1 MYDEYEYIINK
12 DINLCFLSGTI
23 ISEPDFKFFYNIRK
37 LISKAEFT
45 IKTEEGFLDSKKEK
59 SVQLKIVGYNE
70 MADYIYKSIK
80 INKKIIIKG
89 FLEKG
94 KVIAE
99 RIWEGA

>member
-1 MYDEYEYIINK
+1 
-12 DINLCFLSGTI
+12 
-23 ISEPDFKFFYNIRK
+23 
-37 LISKAEFT
+37 
-45 IKTEEGFLDSKKEK
+45 
-59 SVQLKIVGYNE
+59 